1 MFNTCDDLEHPFIHY
16 VANQTAMPTD
26 GFIIRGWAPQLLI
39 LSHLGIHPSIG
50 GFLSHCGWYLTVEAV
65 CIGMPSPSPIRG
77 DQILNA
83 KLMGRF
89 NKIQEDDEATEII
102 TTKDDIIEAI
112 ERLMS
117 DEELHERAK
126 ALRNK
131 VFKHGFR
138 ASSLAAFK
146 ALRDFISQTVS

>member
-1 MFNTCDDLEHPFIHY
+1 MPHFLWICLSKLARGTSDLNET
-16 VANQTAMPTD
+16 Q
-26 GFIIRGWAPQLLI
+26 
-39 LSHLGIHPSIG
+39 G
-50 GFLSHCGWYLTVEAV
+50 GVV
-65 CIGMPSPSPIRG
+65 VV
-77 DQILNA
+77 Q
-83 KLMGRF
+83 F

-117 DEELHERAK
+117 DEEFHERAK

-131 VFKHGFR
+131 VFKHGFP